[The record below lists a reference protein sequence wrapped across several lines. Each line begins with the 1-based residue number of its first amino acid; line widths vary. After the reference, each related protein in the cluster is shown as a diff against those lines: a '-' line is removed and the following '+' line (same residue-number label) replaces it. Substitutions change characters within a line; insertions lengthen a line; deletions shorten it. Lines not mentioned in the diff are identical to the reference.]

1 VFEEPVPAA
10 EDALFQPRWS
20 IRDGLMAIAA
30 VLAVMFSLGRAA
42 AQLTAPSSGLLFQIN
57 FLAALVQTVLLAG
70 LPVLIA
76 VRRYGH
82 TLSDLGFI
90 PGGLRRGWQQGARWG
105 IGLFFLV
112 VLAGILLALFNPS
125 LPEPQDF
132 AKLVMMVDSPYQL
145 LLVVLMGVVLAPLGE
160 ELFFRGFF
168 YPALRQ
174 SFGIGWGILLTAFFF
189 AALHFDVYR
198 LLPIAAGG
206 AGLTYLFQKTGNIW
220 TNIIAH
226 AVWNGIMIGLI
237 VITNQAGA

>member
-1 VFEEPVPAA
+1 MFEEPMF
-10 EDALFQPRWS
+10 EEESQFQPRWS

-30 VLAVMFSLGRAA
+30 VLVTMFSLGRVAA
-42 AQLTAPSSGLLFQIN
+42 HLTSPTSSALFQVN
-57 FLAALVQTVLLAG
+57 FLAALLQTALLTG

-76 VRRYGH
+76 VRGYGH
-82 TLSDLGFI
+82 RLSDLGFI
-90 PGGLRRGWQQGARWG
+90 PGGLRQGWRQGVRWG
-105 IGLFFLV
+105 VGLFFLV
-112 VLAGILLALFNPS
+112 VIAGILLALLNPS

-132 AKLVMMVDSPYQL
+132 AKLIMMVDSPYKL
-145 LLVVLMGVVLAPLGE
+145 LLVVLMGVILAPLGE

-168 YPALRQ
+168 YPALRR
-174 SFGIGWGILLTAFFF
+174 SFGTGWGILLTALFF

-206 AGLTYLFQKTGNIW
+206 AGLTYLYQKTGNIW

-237 VITNQAGA
+237 VMTKQAGA